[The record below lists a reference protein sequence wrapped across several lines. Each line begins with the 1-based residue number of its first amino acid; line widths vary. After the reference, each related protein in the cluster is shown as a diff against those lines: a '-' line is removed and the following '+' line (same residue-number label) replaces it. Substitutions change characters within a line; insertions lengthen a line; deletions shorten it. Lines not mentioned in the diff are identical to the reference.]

1 MRSDR
6 QEAVDF
12 QNQVCD
18 EVLPSI
24 REHGLYATNEKL
36 ERIITSP
43 EFGIRLLSELKD
55 EREACMRESAL
66 RERHQCLE
74 CTSCATFLSPPLMDS
89 ITDRFLSISLS

>member
-12 QNQVCD
+12 QNWVCD

-55 EREACMRESAL
+55 EREARMRESAL
-66 RERHQCLE
+66 RNQ
-74 CTSCATFLSPPLMDS
+74 TV
-89 ITDRFLSISLS
+89 